1 MFTKGY
7 KNMKINYQNS
17 SLFQVAGFSGQFPQ
31 TDLPHIV
38 ISGKSNVGKS
48 SLINAI
54 CNNKN
59 LARTS
64 SSPGKTRQVIFYLI
78 DQLFYLV
85 DLPGYGYAKASYAE
99 QEKFSDLTNQYLNSE
114 PNINLIVQLIDIRHK
129 PSKDDLKMLEWIS
142 FSGIPYIVV
151 LTKADKLK
159 RSKLKPQIE
168 TIRRSLSLELREDF
182 NPIVTSSINKQGISE
197 LKSAFEQVI

>member
-1 MFTKGY
+1 
-7 KNMKINYQNS
+7 MKINYQNS

-129 PSKDDLKMLEWIS
+129 PSKDDLKMIEWIS

-182 NPIVTSSINKQGISE
+182 NPIVTSAINKQGISE

>member
-99 QEKFSDLTNQYLNSE
+99 QEKFSDLTNQYLNSQ

-142 FSGIPYIVV
+142 FSGIPYVVV

-182 NPIVTSSINKQGISE
+182 YPIVTSAINKQGISE

>member
-1 MFTKGY
+1 
-7 KNMKINYQNS
+7 MKINYQNS

-99 QEKFSDLTNQYLNSE
+99 QEKFSDLTNQYLNSQ

-142 FSGIPYIVV
+142 FSGIPYVVV

-182 NPIVTSSINKQGISE
+182 YPIVTSAINKQGISE

>member
-1 MFTKGY
+1 
-7 KNMKINYQNS
+7 MKINYQNS

-182 NPIVTSSINKQGISE
+182 NPIVTSAINKQGISE

>member
-1 MFTKGY
+1 
-7 KNMKINYQNS
+7 MKINYQNS

-114 PNINLIVQLIDIRHK
+114 SNINLIVQLIDIRHK

-182 NPIVTSSINKQGISE
+182 NPIVTSAINKQGISE

>member
-1 MFTKGY
+1 
-7 KNMKINYQNS
+7 MKINYQNS

-99 QEKFSDLTNQYLNSE
+99 QEKFSNLTNQYLNSE

-182 NPIVTSSINKQGISE
+182 NPIVTSAINKQGISE

>member
-1 MFTKGY
+1 
-7 KNMKINYQNS
+7 MKINYQNS

-78 DQLFYLV
+78 DQLFFLV

-99 QEKFSDLTNQYLNSE
+99 QEKFSNLTNQYLNSQ
-114 PNINLIVQLIDIRHK
+114 PNINLIIQLIDIRHK

-142 FSGIPYIVV
+142 FSGIPYVVV

-182 NPIVTSSINKQGISE
+182 YPIVTSAINKQGISE

>member
-182 NPIVTSSINKQGISE
+182 NPIVTSAINKQGISE

>member
-1 MFTKGY
+1 
-7 KNMKINYQNS
+7 MKINYQNS
-17 SLFQVAGFSGQFPQ
+17 NLFQVAGFSEQFPQ

-182 NPIVTSSINKQGISE
+182 NPIVTSAINKQGISE